1 MISNL
6 AVVHPEAKL
15 GEGVIVEPFA
25 IIEADV
31 TIGDGTVIS
40 SAAVIKSGAII
51 GQNCKI
57 LSGAIIA
64 GDPQDLKFK
73 GEKTTAVIGNNT
85 TIREYATVNRGTA
98 AKGTTII
105 GDNCLVMAYAH
116 IGHDCIVGNNVI
128 LVNRVSLAGEVEV
141 DDFAIIAGHC
151 GVHQFTRIG
160 AHSMTG
166 GLLKIGK
173 DVPPFVKAAHE
184 NVSYVGV
191 NSIGLRRRGF
201 TNEDIAEIQG
211 IYRIVFQSRLSLSN
225 AVAKIEAEFA
235 PSNHRDTILN
245 FIKGS
250 KRGLIKQ
257 YQSKLDNTNV
267 E

>member
-6 AVVHPEAKL
+6 AIVHPDAKL
-15 GEGVIVEPFA
+15 GKDVVVEPFA

-31 TIGDGTVIS
+31 TIGDGTLIS
-40 SAAVIKSGAII
+40 SSAVIKNGAII
-51 GQNCKI
+51 GENCKI

-64 GDPQDLKFK
+64 GEPQDLKFR
-73 GEKTTAVIGNNT
+73 GEMTYAIIGNGT

-98 AKGTTII
+98 SKGETRV

-116 IGHDCIVGNNVI
+116 IGHDCTVGNNVI
-128 LVNRVSLAGEVEV
+128 LVNRVSLAGEVDVE
-141 DDFAIIAGHC
+141 DYAIIAGHC

-166 GLLKIGK
+166 GLLKVARDI
-173 DVPPFVKAAHE
+173 PPYVKAAHE
-184 NVSYVGV
+184 NVSYAGV

-211 IYRIVFQSRLSLSN
+211 IYRLVFQSRLSLSS
-225 AVAKIEAEFA
+225 AVARIESEFS
-235 PSNHRDTILN
+235 PSKHRDTILE

-250 KRGLIKQ
+250 TRGLIKA
-257 YQSKLDNTNV
+257 YKTKLDSSS
-267 E
+267 ED